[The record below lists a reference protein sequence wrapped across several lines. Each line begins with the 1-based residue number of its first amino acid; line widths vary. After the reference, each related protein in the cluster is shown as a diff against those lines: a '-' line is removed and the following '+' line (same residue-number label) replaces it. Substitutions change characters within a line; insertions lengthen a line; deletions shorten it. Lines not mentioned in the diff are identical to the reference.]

1 MATILVVEDEPL
13 LLKNIAALLT
23 KSGHT
28 VLTAGDGSEVLK
40 LLGLEGGS
48 AAAVPEIILLDVM
61 LPSVNGYQV
70 LQRMHEAPHTKNLPV
85 ILLTGY
91 TELRD
96 AFQKFKNV
104 KAFLHKPFDPKRLLN
119 ALADLIASL
128 RSPSG
133 G

>member
-1 MATILVVEDEPL
+1 MANILVVEDEPV
-13 LLKNIAALLT
+13 LLKNIAALLA

-28 VLTAGDGSEVLK
+28 VLTASDGLEVLK
-40 LLGLEGGS
+40 LLGLEGRTAG
-48 AAAVPEIILLDVM
+48 AIPEVIILDVM
-61 LPSVNGYQV
+61 LPNVNGYQV
-70 LQRMHEAPHTKNLPV
+70 LQKMHGNAATKALPV

-96 AFQKFKNV
+96 AFEKFKNV

-119 ALADLIASL
+119 SLADVLAAS
-128 RSPSG
+128 RPSSG